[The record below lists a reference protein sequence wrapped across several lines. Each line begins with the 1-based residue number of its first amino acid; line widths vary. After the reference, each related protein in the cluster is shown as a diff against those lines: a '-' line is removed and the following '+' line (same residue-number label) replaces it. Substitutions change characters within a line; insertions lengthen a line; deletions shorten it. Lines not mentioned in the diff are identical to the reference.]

1 MMATNI
7 SGTMM
12 TSAWAPLNVASAVDA
27 EEVDVAT
34 VATSARPITMTS
46 SASSRPLVAFIFS
59 TDEIKE
65 LAGKYLVNHT
75 RTCQYSPVGAPQDER
90 DKPGGRDHRVPGPVQ
105 RVMYRVR
112 VCQDEVPDRRLRDRR
127 YQREL
132 GQDRQGKEEEPDS
145 PEDDEEKDQI
155 VLGRDDQEVHG
166 HLGDV
171 GGIEL

>member
-27 EEVDVAT
+27 EEVVVAT

-75 RTCQYSPVGAPQDER
+75 RTCKYYPVGAPQDEV
-90 DKPGGRDHRVPGPVQ
+90 DKQGGLAHGVRGQVQHVVDREGEVSDGPVVE
-105 RVMYRVR
+105 RVGRIFREAVEPHEEAGA
-112 VCQDEVPDRRLRDRR
+112 VRLRDDNGQL
-127 YQREL
+127 YQL
-132 GQDRQGKEEEPDS
+132 Q
-145 PEDDEEKDQI
+145 
-155 VLGRDDQEVHG
+155 DDQE
-166 HLGDV
+166 GDQDRPDKRRK
-171 GGIEL
+171 